1 MVTMAQTLSIVV
13 AGASIAA
20 VASNPLYFKNFLLG
34 LAHTSGYGAPG
45 GGWRIAAIL
54 LALVNLKNLPFVWHI
69 RLFRALIYH
78 IYFQPTPIPPH
89 ALFQPVIT
97 STHTSLFET
106 DYNLHKS
113 NSTYFSDMDMSRT
126 HLFTAILRNG
136 IRKNSR
142 IGGAKKSAVAGAMGA
157 TEGTR
162 GRHIIA
168 LGGIVCNFKKEIL
181 PYRKFEMWTRLLCWD
196 RKWFYLITHLVK
208 PGVGRPEGWT
218 LQPWRKSRRPGKDAS
233 EEELLKG
240 VYATAIAKYVI
251 KRGRITVPPEQALID
266 ADMVPIKPE
275 GWIWRGVQE
284 NGDVNGHANGVLPKP
299 VEGTEWNWDIIEAER
314 QRGLKVAEKF
324 AEMDGMHS
332 FFDGGKNGALGEYPD
347 LLF

>member
-1 MVTMAQTLSIVV
+1 MLTMAHALSIVV
-13 AGASIAA
+13 AGASVAA
-20 VASNPLYFKNFLLG
+20 VATNPAYCKNILLA
-34 LAHTSGYGAPG
+34 LVRATGYGAPG
-45 GGWRIAAIL
+45 GAWRIAAIL

-69 RLFRALIYH
+69 RIFRAMIYH

-89 ALFQPVIT
+89 ALFQPAIT
-97 STHTSLFET
+97 STHTSLLET

-113 NSTYFSDMDMSRT
+113 NSTYFSDMDISRT

-136 IRKNSR
+136 IKKNSR
-142 IGGAKKSAVAGAMGA
+142 LYGAKKSQLNGAIGA
-157 TEGTR
+157 TQGTR
-162 GRHIIA
+162 GSHIIA
-168 LGGIVCNFKKEIL
+168 LGGICCNFKKEIL

-208 PGVGRPEGWT
+208 PGMGKPESWT
-218 LQPWRKSRRPGKDAS
+218 LQPWRKTKKPGNDVS
-233 EEELLKG
+233 EEELLKS

-266 ADMVPIKPE
+266 ADMIPVKPE
-275 GWIWRGVQE
+275 GWVWQGAE
-284 NGDVNGHANGVLPKP
+284 EHADVNGHANGALPKP

-324 AEMDGMHS
+324 AEMDGMHN

-347 LLF
+347 LMF